1 MKTLYIIPT
10 PIGNIEDCTLR
21 TIEIIYRL
29 PILLC
34 EDTRKTDILLKK
46 LSEKTGRSYPNV
58 QLIPFFEGNE
68 QKQTS
73 RALQLLSEGADIGLV
88 SDAGTPV
95 ISDPGFKLIQNC
107 IKNNIRLVSLPGP
120 SAITTAITLS
130 GLPVSKFLFLGF
142 LPKSEAKIRSILK
155 EVPKNTTVVCFES
168 PFRLLKL
175 LTVLKKQFG
184 DIDIVICR
192 EMTKMYE
199 EIERGRISQVEVH
212 FTSKKIKGEITL
224 LFYPS

>member
-21 TIEIIYRL
+21 AIEIIYRL

-68 QKQTS
+68 QKQIH

-95 ISDPGFKLIQNC
+95 ISDPGFKLVQNC
-107 IKNNIRLVSLPGP
+107 IKNNIKLVSLPGP
-120 SAITTAITLS
+120 SAITTALTLS

-142 LPKSEAKIRSILK
+142 LPKSEAKIRTILK
-155 EVPKNTTVVCFES
+155 EAPKNTTVVCFES

-175 LTVLKKQFG
+175 LNVLKKQFG
-184 DIDIVICR
+184 DIDVVICR
-192 EMTKMYE
+192 EMTKIYE
-199 EIERGRISQVEVH
+199 EIVRGKISQAKLH